1 MTDGNYKE
9 IAALKTEITLLK
21 NEILI
26 SDEEIKETE
35 EKARVL
41 IEMNK
46 GQDSF
51 LDEAREK
58 LQNILNEQMKLQ
70 AENSQIEDE
79 VRKILR
85 NQQKLKIR

>member
-1 MTDGNYKE
+1 
-9 IAALKTEITLLK
+9 
-21 NEILI
+21 
-26 SDEEIKETE
+26 
-35 EKARVL
+35 
-41 IEMNK
+41 MNK
-46 GQDSF
+46 GQDIF

-58 LQNILNEQMKLQ
+58 LQNILNEQMKLK